1 MAKQTGKRSWRWSWP
16 LGAALALGSIV
27 ATGCDSDGSPFITS
41 LQPFYTQL
49 DLEADSRLNGMWSN
63 KEGDVTF
70 SFEERMEE
78 GKAKE
83 YKLVVME
90 RDGEQEMSGEFE
102 ARVVRLGAFDF
113 MDIYPQSSK
122 EGNEFYRAHF
132 YTRAYHRA
140 RGDQSELDPDGIFER
155 KVAEGEDGRKERRYW
170 VREGGGYADA
180 DRNDGGSTRGGFFP
194 CERRWSVCRLSVT
207 GEAADREGRAMRF
220 SKLEC
225 NWQWDET
232 AGRGSRQV
240 RATLHAWTSSRRL
253 SVGSAL
259 MDFPTFSW
267 ASRRS

>member
-132 YTRAYHRA
+132 TRAHTIA
-140 RGDQSELDPDGIFER
+140 RVEISQNSIQMAFLSARWLKAKMDEKSVDIGYVKVEDTLMLTGTTEEVQEVVFSHANDDGAFADSVLLEKQRIE
-155 KVAEGEDGRKERRYW
+155 KE
-170 VREGGGYADA
+170 E
-180 DRNDGGSTRGGFFP
+180 
-194 CERRWSVCRLSVT
+194 
-207 GEAADREGRAMRF
+207 
-220 SKLEC
+220 
-225 NWQWDET
+225 Q
-232 AGRGSRQV
+232 
-240 RATLHAWTSSRRL
+240 
-253 SVGSAL
+253 
-259 MDFPTFSW
+259 
-267 ASRRS
+267 

>member
-1 MAKQTGKRSWRWSWP
+1 M
-16 LGAALALGSIV
+16 GSIV

-49 DLEADSRLNGMWSN
+49 DLEPDSRLNGMWSN

-70 SFEERMEE
+70 SFEERKEE

-132 YTRAYHRA
+132 TRAHTIA
-140 RGDQSELDPDGIFER
+140 RVEISQNSIQMAFLSARWLKAKMDEKSVDIGYVKVEDTLMLTGTTEEVQEVVFSHANDDGAFADSVLLEKQRIE
-155 KVAEGEDGRKERRYW
+155 KE
-170 VREGGGYADA
+170 E
-180 DRNDGGSTRGGFFP
+180 
-194 CERRWSVCRLSVT
+194 
-207 GEAADREGRAMRF
+207 
-220 SKLEC
+220 
-225 NWQWDET
+225 Q
-232 AGRGSRQV
+232 
-240 RATLHAWTSSRRL
+240 
-253 SVGSAL
+253 
-259 MDFPTFSW
+259 
-267 ASRRS
+267 

>member
-49 DLEADSRLNGMWSN
+49 DLEPDSRLNGMWSN

-70 SFEERMEE
+70 SFEERKEE

-132 YTRAYHRA
+132 TRAHTIA
-140 RGDQSELDPDGIFER
+140 RVEISQNSIQMAFLSARWLKAKMDEKSVDIGYVKVEDTLMLTGTTEEVQEVVFSHANDDGAFADSVLLEKQRIE
-155 KVAEGEDGRKERRYW
+155 KE
-170 VREGGGYADA
+170 E
-180 DRNDGGSTRGGFFP
+180 
-194 CERRWSVCRLSVT
+194 
-207 GEAADREGRAMRF
+207 
-220 SKLEC
+220 
-225 NWQWDET
+225 Q
-232 AGRGSRQV
+232 
-240 RATLHAWTSSRRL
+240 
-253 SVGSAL
+253 
-259 MDFPTFSW
+259 
-267 ASRRS
+267 

>member
-49 DLEADSRLNGMWSN
+49 DLEPDSRLNGMWSN

-70 SFEERMEE
+70 SFEERKEE

-113 MDIYPQSSK
+113 LDIYPQSSK

-132 YTRAYHRA
+132 TRAHTIA
-140 RGDQSELDPDGIFER
+140 RVEISQNSIQMAFLSARWLKAKMDEKSVDIGYVKVEDTLMLTGTTEEVQEVVFSHANDDGAFADSVLLEKQRIE
-155 KVAEGEDGRKERRYW
+155 KE
-170 VREGGGYADA
+170 E
-180 DRNDGGSTRGGFFP
+180 
-194 CERRWSVCRLSVT
+194 
-207 GEAADREGRAMRF
+207 
-220 SKLEC
+220 
-225 NWQWDET
+225 Q
-232 AGRGSRQV
+232 
-240 RATLHAWTSSRRL
+240 
-253 SVGSAL
+253 
-259 MDFPTFSW
+259 
-267 ASRRS
+267 

>member
-16 LGAALALGSIV
+16 LEAVLALGSIV

-70 SFEERMEE
+70 SFEERKEE
-78 GKAKE
+78 GKEKE

-113 MDIYPQSSK
+113 LDIYPQSSK

-132 YTRAYHRA
+132 TRAHTIA
-140 RGDQSELDPDGIFER
+140 RVEISQNSIQMAFLSARWLKAKMDEKSVDIGYVKVEDTLMLTGTTEEVQEVVFSHANDDGAFADSVLLEKQRIE
-155 KVAEGEDGRKERRYW
+155 KE
-170 VREGGGYADA
+170 E
-180 DRNDGGSTRGGFFP
+180 
-194 CERRWSVCRLSVT
+194 
-207 GEAADREGRAMRF
+207 
-220 SKLEC
+220 
-225 NWQWDET
+225 Q
-232 AGRGSRQV
+232 
-240 RATLHAWTSSRRL
+240 
-253 SVGSAL
+253 
-259 MDFPTFSW
+259 
-267 ASRRS
+267 